1 MPSKPFPE
9 LPAVLMSLNSDFAP
23 LLEVMVAL
31 PAVLVSKNAVST
43 RLLLVVASLAVLVLK
58 NPVNPPLLMMTS
70 PAVLVF
76 SKFVLP
82 DALLVIVVIP
92 AVFALNMLNVPWLT
106 TAPTIEA
113 VSSLQTAKAI
123 LVDCVTN
130 FPLLAKLGG
139 NALVESILGSPT
151 LESVLSLFGV
161 SYPSLSGRVAQLIGT
176 DPSSAIDGA
185 AWLAVTEHAKQFQR
199 IAGLLN
205 GPLSRSLWGRQSLAH
220 AGLLITRFPTLL
232 SD

>member
-1 MPSKPFPE
+1 
-9 LPAVLMSLNSDFAP
+9 VLMSLNSDFAP

-92 AVFALNMLNVPWLT
+92 AVFALNMLNVPLLT
-106 TAPTIEA
+106 TAPTIDA

-185 AWLAVTEHAKQFQR
+185 AWLAVT
-199 IAGLLN
+199 
-205 GPLSRSLWGRQSLAH
+205 
-220 AGLLITRFPTLL
+220 AGLLITRFPTPL